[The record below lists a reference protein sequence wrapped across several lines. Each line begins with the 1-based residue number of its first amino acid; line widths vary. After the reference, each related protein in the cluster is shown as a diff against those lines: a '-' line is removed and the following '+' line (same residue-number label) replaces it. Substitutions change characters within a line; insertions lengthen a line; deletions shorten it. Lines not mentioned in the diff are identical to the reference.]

1 MLLPSLVRVSKDAQ
15 RLLSGM
21 RNTRLCPLSSLL
33 CIVSKSPTSSAPMLL
48 TALSA
53 TSCALSSFFSA
64 EVNGSSTN
72 LPTFAAS
79 LMQSRNSTTNSFSP
93 DFTVRCK
100 KSSCPSK
107 AATSLSKLFAPP
119 DEPPKIFFK
128 KSIIFDIS
136 LVCVFQ
142 LKIFTFF
149 VNLLS
154 VMMI

>member
-1 MLLPSLVRVSKDAQ
+1 MKVLVIGGGGREHAVCLALSKSERV
-15 RLLSGM
+15 
-21 RNTRLCPLSSLL
+21 TELL
-33 CIVSKSPTSSAPMLL
+33 CAPGNGGI
-48 TALSA
+48 ARVA
-53 TSCALSSFFSA
+53 RCIP
-64 EVNGSSTN
+64 EVKGSSTN
-72 LPTFAAS
+72 LPTLAAS

-142 LKIFTFF
+142 IKIFTFF
-149 VNLLS
+149 VNLLY
-154 VMMI
+154 VTAI